1 MQQKNGQQWFS
12 SVVAEEKQS
21 PQGLEKRGEDFLKDG
36 EQNSS
41 RASSKPA
48 GRELSKEGKS
58 QPSGHQLHS
67 PATHRIR
74 WLEM

>member
-1 MQQKNGQQWFS
+1 M
-12 SVVAEEKQS
+12 VEEKQS
-21 PQGLEKRGEDFLKDG
+21 PQGLEKRGEDFVKDG

-58 QPSGHQLHS
+58 QLSGHHLLHS
-67 PATHRIR
+67 LATHSIGS
-74 WLEM
+74 LEM